1 MQKLLTNDTTPADVI
16 SHDVTPLEVKTDASG
31 YARFGWALILLGVG
45 GFGLWASLAPLDKG
59 CLLYTSPSPRDL
71 STSRMPSSA

>member
-1 MQKLLTNDTTPADVI
+1 MVGPDILVI
-16 SHDVTPLEVKTDASG
+16 AAFAYLAGSIP
-31 YARFGWALILLGVG
+31 
-45 GFGLWASLAPLDKG
+45 FGLLVTRLGGKGDIRAIGSG